1 MGTAPPARCIGR
13 VTAVGSPGICFVFF
27 QAVVQADILRE
38 ADCLEYAAVLAA
50 GEHVSALIFMVDVGY
65 ATYHEFILGQLG
77 FNQLIPAGD
86 NEVTPDQRLIRNR
99 RMLSGRN
106 AGHGCDFKMF
116 IQELLAG
123 ILDVRL
129 IIEQME
135 RIAVCIFRIDTVS
148 CEAAAQT
155 VGTVMH
161 HGDGADDFSAIGTA
175 SVLVEDA

>member
-1 MGTAPPARCIGR
+1 
-13 VTAVGSPGICFVFF
+13 
-27 QAVVQADILRE
+27 
-38 ADCLEYAAVLAA
+38 
-50 GEHVSALIFMVDVGY
+50 
-65 ATYHEFILGQLG
+65 
-77 FNQLIPAGD
+77 
-86 NEVTPDQRLIRNR
+86 
-99 RMLSGRN
+99 
-106 AGHGCDFKMF
+106 MF